1 MKETRR
7 AKALI
12 SEYFIFVIFIALVV
26 VLTCLKPSFIQPA
39 NLVNILKQASINGIL
54 AFGMMFV
61 IIAGG
66 FDMSVGSTVA
76 FTGIL
81 AAMLGQGQ
89 YPIFVPLVVAMLGGL
104 AVGIINGVG
113 VSVGNLPPFIMTLGT
128 MTAVRGLA
136 LLISDGKPIIG
147 ISEAYKAVAAS
158 SIFGIPMLA
167 VFLVVI
173 ILICSFVLSKT
184 VYGRRVYACGG
195 NLLAAQ
201 VSGINTTRIRI
212 STFAIAGLL
221 AGLSGFL
228 MTSRVTIGQPT
239 AAESYEMDAITA
251 CVVGGVSMSGGVGKP
266 WGVVV
271 GCLLITV
278 IANGLDIMGVSS
290 HWQKIVK
297 GAIIVLAVLIDVK
310 GKSKKHCQLQG
321 SSPVD
326 PRFLSLLFSQ
336 TVRHLNLSA
345 HFCQHH
351 DSGGKPGIHSCCSH
365 CRYRMASNS
374 SNPRHI
380 SQIVGGLNQGGCHN
394 RQSKSCQRRKNM
406 SVQ

>member
-1 MKETRR
+1 MKETKRT
-7 AKALI
+7 KALL
-12 SEYFIFVIFIALVV
+12 SEYFIFVIFIALVI
-26 VLTCLKPSFIQPA
+26 VLTCLKPSFIQPG

-76 FTGIL
+76 FTGVL
-81 AAMLGQGQ
+81 AAMLGQGE
-89 YPIFVPLVVAMLGGL
+89 YPLIVPLIVAMIAGL
-104 AVGIINGVG
+104 AVGVVNGVG
-113 VSVGNLPPFIMTLGT
+113 VAVGDLPPFIMTLGT

-136 LLISDGKPIIG
+136 LLISNGKPVIG
-147 ISEAYKAVAAS
+147 ISAEYKAVAAS
-158 SIFGIPMLA
+158 SLFGIPMLA

-173 ILICSFVLSKT
+173 IVICSFVLAKT

-195 NLLAAQ
+195 NLLAAR
-201 VSGINTTRIRI
+201 VSGINTTKIRI
-212 STFAIAGLL
+212 S
-221 AGLSGFL
+221 
-228 MTSRVTIGQPT
+228 TSRVTIGQPN

-297 GAIIVLAVLIDVK
+297 GAIIVLAVLLDIK
-310 GKSKKHCQLQG
+310 GKSKK
-321 SSPVD
+321 
-326 PRFLSLLFSQ
+326 
-336 TVRHLNLSA
+336 N
-345 HFCQHH
+345 
-351 DSGGKPGIHSCCSH
+351 
-365 CRYRMASNS
+365 
-374 SNPRHI
+374 
-380 SQIVGGLNQGGCHN
+380 
-394 RQSKSCQRRKNM
+394 
-406 SVQ
+406 

>member
-1 MKETRR
+1 MREKKSV
-7 AKALI
+7 KALI

-26 VLTCLKPSFIQPA
+26 VLACLKPSFISLG

-61 IIAGG
+61 IVAGG

-76 FTGIL
+76 FAGIL
-81 AAMLGQGQ
+81 AAMTGQGN
-89 YPIFVPLVVAMLGGL
+89 YPLIVPLLVAMLAGL
-104 AVGIINGVG
+104 LVGIVNGVG
-113 VSVGNLPPFIMTLGT
+113 VAVGNLPPFIMTLGT

-136 LLISDGKPIIG
+136 LLISDGKPVIG
-147 ISEAYKAVAAS
+147 LSPEYKAVAAS

-167 VFLVVI
+167 VFLTI
-173 ILICSFVLSKT
+173 IIAICSFVLSKT

-195 NLLAAQ
+195 NLLAAR
-201 VSGINTTRIRI
+201 VSGINTTKIRV

-278 IANGLDIMGVSS
+278 ITNGLDIMGVSS

-297 GAIIVLAVLIDVK
+297 GAIIVAAVLIDIN
-310 GKSKKHCQLQG
+310 GKNKK
-321 SSPVD
+321 
-326 PRFLSLLFSQ
+326 
-336 TVRHLNLSA
+336 
-345 HFCQHH
+345 
-351 DSGGKPGIHSCCSH
+351 K
-365 CRYRMASNS
+365 
-374 SNPRHI
+374 
-380 SQIVGGLNQGGCHN
+380 
-394 RQSKSCQRRKNM
+394 
-406 SVQ
+406 

>member
-1 MKETRR
+1 MKDTKRT
-7 AKALI
+7 KALI
-12 SEYFIFVIFIALVV
+12 SEYFIFVIFIALVI
-26 VLTCLKPSFIQPA
+26 VLACLKPSFIQPG

-76 FTGIL
+76 FTGVL

-89 YPIFVPLVVAMLGGL
+89 YPLIVPLLVAMLAGL
-104 AVGIINGVG
+104 AVGVVNGVG
-113 VSVGNLPPFIMTLGT
+113 VAVGDLPPFIMTLGT

-136 LLISDGKPIIG
+136 LLISNGKPVIG
-147 ISEAYKAVAAS
+147 ISAEYKAVAAS
-158 SIFGIPMLA
+158 SVLGVPMLA

-173 ILICSFVLSKT
+173 IIICSFVLAKT

-228 MTSRVTIGQPT
+228 MTSRVTIGQPN

-251 CVVGGVSMSGGVGKP
+251 CVVGGVSMSGGVGKS

-297 GAIIVLAVLIDVK
+297 GAIIVLAVLLDIK
-310 GKSKKHCQLQG
+310 GKGKK
-321 SSPVD
+321 
-326 PRFLSLLFSQ
+326 
-336 TVRHLNLSA
+336 N
-345 HFCQHH
+345 
-351 DSGGKPGIHSCCSH
+351 
-365 CRYRMASNS
+365 
-374 SNPRHI
+374 
-380 SQIVGGLNQGGCHN
+380 
-394 RQSKSCQRRKNM
+394 
-406 SVQ
+406 

>member
-1 MKETRR
+1 MKDTKRT
-7 AKALI
+7 KALI

-26 VLTCLKPSFIQPA
+26 VLTCLKPSFIQPG

-76 FTGIL
+76 FTGVL

-89 YPIFVPLVVAMLGGL
+89 YPLIVPLLVAMLAGL
-104 AVGIINGVG
+104 AVGVVNGVG
-113 VSVGNLPPFIMTLGT
+113 VAVGDLPPFIMTLGT

-136 LLISDGKPIIG
+136 LLISNGKPVIG
-147 ISEAYKAVAAS
+147 ISAEYKAIAAS
-158 SIFGIPMLA
+158 SVLGVPMLA

-173 ILICSFVLSKT
+173 ILICSFVLAKT

-195 NLLAAQ
+195 NLLAAR
-201 VSGINTTRIRI
+201 VSGINTTKIRI

-221 AGLSGFL
+221 AGLSVFL
-228 MTSRVTIGQPT
+228 MTSRVTIGQPN

-251 CVVGGVSMSGGVGKP
+251 CVVGGVSMSGGVGKS

-297 GAIIVLAVLIDVK
+297 GAIIVLAVLLDIK
-310 GKSKKHCQLQG
+310 GKGKK
-321 SSPVD
+321 
-326 PRFLSLLFSQ
+326 
-336 TVRHLNLSA
+336 N
-345 HFCQHH
+345 
-351 DSGGKPGIHSCCSH
+351 
-365 CRYRMASNS
+365 
-374 SNPRHI
+374 
-380 SQIVGGLNQGGCHN
+380 
-394 RQSKSCQRRKNM
+394 
-406 SVQ
+406 

>member
-1 MKETRR
+1 MKE
-7 AKALI
+7 KKNIGALI
-12 SEYFIFVIFIALVV
+12 SEYFIFVIFIALVI
-26 VLTCLKPSFIQPA
+26 VLTCLKPSFITPG

-61 IIAGG
+61 IVAGG

-76 FTGIL
+76 FTGVL
-81 AAMLGQGQ
+81 AAMLGQGN
-89 YPIFVPLVVAMLGGL
+89 YPLIVPLAVAMLGGL
-104 AVGIINGVG
+104 AVGIANGIG
-113 VSVGNLPPFIMTLGT
+113 VAVGNLPPFIMTLGT

-136 LLISDGKPIIG
+136 LVASGGKPVIG
-147 ISEAYKAVAAS
+147 ISPQYKAVAAS
-158 SIFGIPMLA
+158 TIGGIPMLA
-167 VFLVVI
+167 LYLAVI
-173 ILICSFVLSKT
+173 IAVCSFVLAKT

-195 NLLAAQ
+195 NLLAAK
-201 VSGINTTRIRI
+201 VSGINTTLIRI

-290 HWQKIVK
+290 HWQRIVK
-297 GAIIVLAVLIDVK
+297 GAIIVLAVLIDIK
-310 GKSKKHCQLQG
+310 GKSKK
-321 SSPVD
+321 
-326 PRFLSLLFSQ
+326 
-336 TVRHLNLSA
+336 N
-345 HFCQHH
+345 
-351 DSGGKPGIHSCCSH
+351 
-365 CRYRMASNS
+365 
-374 SNPRHI
+374 
-380 SQIVGGLNQGGCHN
+380 
-394 RQSKSCQRRKNM
+394 
-406 SVQ
+406 

>member
-1 MKETRR
+1 MKEKSR
-7 AKALI
+7 AKSLI

-89 YPIFVPLVVAMLGGL
+89 YPIFVPLIVAMLGGL
-104 AVGIINGVG
+104 AVGVVNGVG
-113 VSVGNLPPFIMTLGT
+113 VAVGNLPPFIMTLGT

-147 ISEAYKAVAAS
+147 ISESYKAVAAS

-167 VFLVVI
+167 VFLVI
-173 ILICSFVLSKT
+173 TILLCSFVLSKT
-184 VYGRRVYACGG
+184 
-195 NLLAAQ
+195 
-201 VSGINTTRIRI
+201 TKIRI

-228 MTSRVTIGQPT
+228 MTSRVTIAQPT

-251 CVVGGVSMSGGVGKP
+251 CVVGGVSMTGGVGKP
-266 WGVVV
+266 WGVVI

-310 GKSKKHCQLQG
+310 GKSKK
-321 SSPVD
+321 
-326 PRFLSLLFSQ
+326 R
-336 TVRHLNLSA
+336 
-345 HFCQHH
+345 
-351 DSGGKPGIHSCCSH
+351 
-365 CRYRMASNS
+365 
-374 SNPRHI
+374 
-380 SQIVGGLNQGGCHN
+380 
-394 RQSKSCQRRKNM
+394 
-406 SVQ
+406 

>member
-1 MKETRR
+1 MKKTKS
-7 AKALI
+7 AKSLL

-26 VLTCLKPSFIQPA
+26 VLTCLKPSFIHRS
-39 NLVNILKQASINGIL
+39 NLANILKQASINGIL
-54 AFGMMFV
+54 SFGMMFV

-76 FTGIL
+76 FAGIV
-81 AAMLGQGQ
+81 AALLGQGQ
-89 YPIFVPLVVAMLGGL
+89 FPLIVPLVVAMLAGL
-104 AVGIINGVG
+104 AVGIVNGVG
-113 VSVGNLPPFIMTLGT
+113 VAVGDLPPFIMTLGT

-136 LLISDGKPIIG
+136 LLTSDGKPVTG
-147 ISEAYKAVAAS
+147 ISDEYKAVAAS
-158 SIFGIPMLA
+158 SIFGVPMLA
-167 VFLVVI
+167 IFLVIV
-173 ILICSFVLSKT
+173 ILICAFVLAKT

-195 NLLAAQ
+195 NLQAAR
-201 VSGINTTRIRI
+201 VSGINTTLIRI

-278 IANGLDIMGVSS
+278 ITNGLDILGVSS

-297 GAIIVLAVLIDVK
+297 GVIIVLAVLIDVK
-310 GKSKKHCQLQG
+310 GKRKK
-321 SSPVD
+321 D
-326 PRFLSLLFSQ
+326 
-336 TVRHLNLSA
+336 
-345 HFCQHH
+345 
-351 DSGGKPGIHSCCSH
+351 
-365 CRYRMASNS
+365 
-374 SNPRHI
+374 
-380 SQIVGGLNQGGCHN
+380 
-394 RQSKSCQRRKNM
+394 
-406 SVQ
+406 

>member
-1 MKETRR
+1 MKDTKRT
-7 AKALI
+7 KTLI
-12 SEYFIFVIFIALVV
+12 SEYFIFVIFIALVI
-26 VLTCLKPSFIQPA
+26 VLTCLKPSFIQPG

-76 FTGIL
+76 FTGVL
-81 AAMLGQGQ
+81 TAMLGQGQ
-89 YPIFVPLVVAMLGGL
+89 YPLIVPLLVAMLAGL
-104 AVGIINGVG
+104 AVGVVNGVG
-113 VSVGNLPPFIMTLGT
+113 VAVGDLPPFIMTLGT

-136 LLISDGKPIIG
+136 LLISNGKPVIG
-147 ISEAYKAVAAS
+147 ISAEYKAIAAS
-158 SIFGIPMLA
+158 SVLGVPMLA

-173 ILICSFVLSKT
+173 IAICSFVLAKT

-195 NLLAAQ
+195 NLLAAR
-201 VSGINTTRIRI
+201 VSGINTTKIRI

-228 MTSRVTIGQPT
+228 MTSRVTIGQPN

-251 CVVGGVSMSGGVGKP
+251 CVVGGVSMSGGVGKS

-297 GAIIVLAVLIDVK
+297 GAIIVLAVLLDIK
-310 GKSKKHCQLQG
+310 GKGKK
-321 SSPVD
+321 
-326 PRFLSLLFSQ
+326 
-336 TVRHLNLSA
+336 N
-345 HFCQHH
+345 
-351 DSGGKPGIHSCCSH
+351 
-365 CRYRMASNS
+365 
-374 SNPRHI
+374 
-380 SQIVGGLNQGGCHN
+380 
-394 RQSKSCQRRKNM
+394 
-406 SVQ
+406 

>member
-1 MKETRR
+1 MKETKRFNT
-7 AKALI
+7 LI
-12 SEYFIFVIFIALVV
+12 SEYFIFVIFIALVI
-26 VLTCLKPSFIQPA
+26 VLTCLKPSFITPG

-61 IIAGG
+61 IVAGG

-81 AAMLGQGQ
+81 AAMLGQGN
-89 YPIFVPLVVAMLGGL
+89 YPLIVPLVVAMLAGL
-104 AVGIINGVG
+104 AVGIVNGVG
-113 VSVGNLPPFIMTLGT
+113 VAVGNLPPFIMTLGT

-136 LLISDGKPIIG
+136 LVVSKGKPVIG
-147 ISEAYKAVAAS
+147 ISAQYKAVPAS
-158 SIFGIPMLA
+158 TFCGIPMLA
-167 VFLVVI
+167 IYLTVI
-173 ILICSFVLSKT
+173 IAICSFVLAKT

-195 NLLAAQ
+195 NLQAAR
-201 VSGINTTRIRI
+201 VSGINTTKIRI

-251 CVVGGVSMSGGVGKP
+251 CVGGGVSMSGGVGKP

-290 HWQKIVK
+290 HWQRIVK
-297 GAIIVLAVLIDVK
+297 GAIIVLAVLIDIK
-310 GKSKKHCQLQG
+310 GKSKK
-321 SSPVD
+321 
-326 PRFLSLLFSQ
+326 
-336 TVRHLNLSA
+336 N
-345 HFCQHH
+345 
-351 DSGGKPGIHSCCSH
+351 
-365 CRYRMASNS
+365 
-374 SNPRHI
+374 
-380 SQIVGGLNQGGCHN
+380 
-394 RQSKSCQRRKNM
+394 
-406 SVQ
+406 

>member
-1 MKETRR
+1 MKDTKRT
-7 AKALI
+7 KTLI
-12 SEYFIFVIFIALVV
+12 SEYFIFVIFIALVI
-26 VLTCLKPSFIQPA
+26 VLTCLKPSFIQPG

-76 FTGIL
+76 FTGVL

-89 YPIFVPLVVAMLGGL
+89 YPLIVPLLVAMLAGL
-104 AVGIINGVG
+104 VVGVVNGVG
-113 VSVGNLPPFIMTLGT
+113 VAVGDLPPFIMTLGT

-136 LLISDGKPIIG
+136 LLISNGKPVIG
-147 ISEAYKAVAAS
+147 ISAEYKAIAAS
-158 SIFGIPMLA
+158 SVLGVPMLA

-173 ILICSFVLSKT
+173 IVICSFVLAKT

-195 NLLAAQ
+195 NLLAAR
-201 VSGINTTRIRI
+201 VSGINTTKIRI

-228 MTSRVTIGQPT
+228 MTSRVTIGQPN

-251 CVVGGVSMSGGVGKP
+251 CVVGGVSMSGGVGKS

-297 GAIIVLAVLIDVK
+297 GAIIVLAVLLDIK
-310 GKSKKHCQLQG
+310 GKGKK
-321 SSPVD
+321 
-326 PRFLSLLFSQ
+326 
-336 TVRHLNLSA
+336 N
-345 HFCQHH
+345 
-351 DSGGKPGIHSCCSH
+351 
-365 CRYRMASNS
+365 
-374 SNPRHI
+374 
-380 SQIVGGLNQGGCHN
+380 
-394 RQSKSCQRRKNM
+394 
-406 SVQ
+406 

>member
-1 MKETRR
+1 MKERKRINT
-7 AKALI
+7 LI
-12 SEYFIFVIFIALVV
+12 SEYFIFVIFIALVI
-26 VLTCLKPSFIQPA
+26 VLTCLKPSFITPS

-61 IIAGG
+61 IVAGG

-76 FTGIL
+76 FAGIL
-81 AAMLGQGQ
+81 AAMLGQGN
-89 YPIFVPLVVAMLGGL
+89 YPLIVPLVAAMLAGL
-104 AVGIINGVG
+104 AVGIANGIG
-113 VSVGNLPPFIMTLGT
+113 VAVGNLPPFIMTLGT

-136 LLISDGKPIIG
+136 LVVSGGKPVIG
-147 ISEAYKAVAAS
+147 ISAQYKAVAAS
-158 SIFGIPMLA
+158 TFCGIPMLA
-167 VFLVVI
+167 IYLAVI
-173 ILICSFVLSKT
+173 IVICSFVLAKT

-195 NLLAAQ
+195 NLLAAR
-201 VSGINTTRIRI
+201 VSGINTTMIRI

-290 HWQKIVK
+290 HWQRIVK
-297 GAIIVLAVLIDVK
+297 GAIIVLAVLIEIK
-310 GKSKKHCQLQG
+310 GKSKK
-321 SSPVD
+321 
-326 PRFLSLLFSQ
+326 
-336 TVRHLNLSA
+336 N
-345 HFCQHH
+345 
-351 DSGGKPGIHSCCSH
+351 
-365 CRYRMASNS
+365 
-374 SNPRHI
+374 
-380 SQIVGGLNQGGCHN
+380 
-394 RQSKSCQRRKNM
+394 
-406 SVQ
+406 

>member
-1 MKETRR
+1 MKETKRINT
-7 AKALI
+7 LI
-12 SEYFIFVIFIALVV
+12 SEYFIFVIFIALVI
-26 VLTCLKPSFIQPA
+26 VLTCLKPSFITPG

-61 IIAGG
+61 IVAGG

-81 AAMLGQGQ
+81 AAMLGQGN
-89 YPIFVPLVVAMLGGL
+89 YPLIVPLIVAMLAGL
-104 AVGIINGVG
+104 AVGVVNGVG
-113 VSVGNLPPFIMTLGT
+113 VAVGNLPPFIMTLGT

-136 LLISDGKPIIG
+136 LLISNGKPVIG
-147 ISEAYKAVAAS
+147 ISAAYKAVAAS
-158 SIFGIPMLA
+158 TFCGIPMLA
-167 VFLVVI
+167 VFLAVI
-173 ILICSFVLSKT
+173 IAICSFVLSKT

-195 NLLAAQ
+195 NLLAAR

-221 AGLSGFL
+221 AGLCGFL

-239 AAESYEMDAITA
+239 AAESYEMDASTA

-297 GAIIVLAVLIDVK
+297 GVIIVLAVLIDIK
-310 GKSKKHCQLQG
+310 GKSKK
-321 SSPVD
+321 S
-326 PRFLSLLFSQ
+326 
-336 TVRHLNLSA
+336 
-345 HFCQHH
+345 
-351 DSGGKPGIHSCCSH
+351 
-365 CRYRMASNS
+365 
-374 SNPRHI
+374 
-380 SQIVGGLNQGGCHN
+380 
-394 RQSKSCQRRKNM
+394 
-406 SVQ
+406 

>member
-1 MKETRR
+1 MKDTKRT
-7 AKALI
+7 KALI

-26 VLTCLKPSFIQPA
+26 VLACLKPSFIQPG

-76 FTGIL
+76 FTGVL

-89 YPIFVPLVVAMLGGL
+89 YPLIVPLLVAMLAGL
-104 AVGIINGVG
+104 AVGVVNGVG
-113 VSVGNLPPFIMTLGT
+113 VAVGDLPPFIMTLGT

-136 LLISDGKPIIG
+136 LLISNGKPVIG
-147 ISEAYKAVAAS
+147 ISAEYKAVAAS
-158 SIFGIPMLA
+158 SVLGVPMLA

-173 ILICSFVLSKT
+173 IIICSFVLAKT

-195 NLLAAQ
+195 NLLAAR
-201 VSGINTTRIRI
+201 VSGINTTKIRI

-228 MTSRVTIGQPT
+228 MTSRVTIGQPN

-251 CVVGGVSMSGGVGKP
+251 CVVGGVSMSGGVGKS

-297 GAIIVLAVLIDVK
+297 GAIIVLAVLLDIK
-310 GKSKKHCQLQG
+310 GKGKK
-321 SSPVD
+321 
-326 PRFLSLLFSQ
+326 
-336 TVRHLNLSA
+336 N
-345 HFCQHH
+345 
-351 DSGGKPGIHSCCSH
+351 
-365 CRYRMASNS
+365 
-374 SNPRHI
+374 
-380 SQIVGGLNQGGCHN
+380 
-394 RQSKSCQRRKNM
+394 
-406 SVQ
+406 